1 MAQKE
6 QGLYSV
12 EPESMR
18 YNKYE
23 ARMQVVGRMLDGI
36 RRHKLLVAFV
46 TAAVVAL
53 VLCFLGL
60 IGMQSGEAKC
70 ADFVYGEEP
79 PCSVKAFLSDL
90 KYQYTAAEGT
100 ADWSDRMPSLP
111 GKYRIRAVS
120 RNGFG
125 KPVYSDEMVFTLLKR
140 DLTVRIN
147 NGTFVYGEFSAE
159 VVTNSTTTEGLA
171 SSDKIAHVEY
181 AFTEDEQGN
190 YTASVK
196 MLRIENG
203 AGQDTTACY
212 NVAVTDGYMTKT
224 PRAITV
230 SAENGHKVYD
240 GKAWNAGTAKL
251 TAGTLAYQDTLHI
264 TVSPAPAEAG
274 TYTLIP
280 SCTVRNG
287 EGQDVTDC
295 YAITVQK
302 ATLTV
307 ERRPISVQTGSAS
320 KVYDATPLT
329 CSQWSVAD
337 GEVVEGHTL
346 VGLPTGSRTEKGE
359 SANTIKLVV
368 QDANGTDVSSNYIFS
383 VEEGR
388 LNILPVVLKFETHS
402 AEKVYDGTM
411 LSSPGHRLVSGK
423 LVKGHTLQMMTYFVQ
438 IEVGSCENKL
448 TVKIL
453 DQNGVNVTDAGYEIQ
468 VDTGT
473 LTVTPR
479 PITVRSGSAEKLYDG
494 TPLTY
499 KMFEVVEGSLAPG
512 EYFGSRNFTG
522 SQTAVGSSG
531 NWFTM
536 GIRNNKKDTTRNY
549 KITYEYGTLTVH
561 ENPDIPEEGKPNTG
575 NDGEVG
581 GDEND
586 KNSSGESGLPERDKG
601 TEIGFPKGSKNTL
614 YAKILNVHGLNDTT
628 RVYFRDTC
636 YGDYTGT
643 GWEVPNIYPGGNE
656 MTNPQWFVGR
666 SLNHAGAAAAYM
678 RINRI
683 NDCPMIIP
691 YFTSG
696 ITGKGNDCY
705 IESGDYSYYL
715 PVYAGLSYFE
725 LKDTAVAAGDEQ
737 YEEAYRKFVYQEYLQ
752 IPQST
757 RNALLQWAKEQG
769 ISADSKTLVDD
780 IRMAILLSTEYN
792 ADAERYPEGVDVA
805 VHFLTE
811 AKEGICQHFA
821 SAATLLYRAYGIP
834 ARYTVGFSKML
845 TNGKDEELTAGDS
858 HAWVEIYVDGLG
870 WVPVE
875 VTAGSSIPSA
885 KRDLHI
891 MAYSATKYYDGKGF
905 ENYDLE
911 QFTLLSGKLD
921 KNHRLE
927 ITIRAAWN
935 AGAPGEYN
943 NRIVSCV
950 IYDENGKN
958 VTNKYYNVYLYDGKL
973 EILPRKI
980 TVTTGSASKIYDGTP
995 LTCPDYWISQGGLAP
1010 GEKLAVELDGSLVE
1024 PGAAQNSVSQIKV
1037 FHEDSYGQEIDV
1049 TGYYD
1054 ITVIPGSLTVT
1065 EAEMPESF
1073 QPATEDDWE

>member
-1 MAQKE
+1 ME
-6 QGLYSV
+6 T
-12 EPESMR
+12 ESQR

-23 ARMQVVGRMLDGI
+23 ARVQAVGRTLDRI
-36 RRHKLLVAFV
+36 RQHKIAAILGV
-46 TAAVVAL
+46 AAVVAI

-70 ADFVYGEEP
+70 ADFVYGDEP
-79 PCSVKAFLSDL
+79 PCSVKAFLADL
-90 KYQYTAAEGT
+90 QYEYAAVEGA
-100 ADWSDRMPSLP
+100 ADWSDTMPVLP

-120 RNGFG
+120 KNGFG
-125 KPVYSDEMVFTLLKR
+125 KPVYSEEMTFTLLER
-140 DLTVRIN
+140 DLTVRVSDAS
-147 NGTFVYGEFSAE
+147 FVYGDFSME
-159 VVTNSTTTEGLA
+159 TVKNSTTVEGLA
-171 SSDKIAHVEY
+171 PGDCVAHMEY
-181 AFTEDEQGN
+181 AVTEDEQGN

-196 MLRIENG
+196 ELRIVNG
-203 AGQDTTACY
+203 AGQDATACY
-212 NVAVTDGYMTKT
+212 KVFATDGYMTKT
-224 PRAITV
+224 PRPITV

-251 TAGTLAYQDTLHI
+251 TAGELAYQDTLHI
-264 TVSPAPAEAG
+264 AVSPTPTEAG

-280 SCTVRNG
+280 SCTVLNE

-320 KVYDATPLT
+320 KVYDGKPLT
-329 CSQWSVAD
+329 SSQWSMTA
-337 GEVVEGHTL
+337 GELAEGHTL
-346 VGLPTGSRTEKGE
+346 VGQPTGSRTNKGE
-359 SANTIKLVV
+359 GANTIKLAV
-368 QDANGTDVSSNYIFS
+368 QDANGTDVSENYVFS
-383 VEEGR
+383 VDKGR
-388 LNILPVVLKFETHS
+388 LLIEPIVLKFETDS

-411 LSSPGHRLVSGK
+411 LSSPGRRLVSGE
-423 LVKGHTLQMMTYFVQ
+423 LVKGHTLQMITQFVQ
-438 IEVGSCENKL
+438 IDVGSCENKL

-453 DQNGVNVTDAGYEIQ
+453 DQNGTDVTDSGYEIQ
-468 VDTGT
+468 VDCGT

-499 KMFEVVEGSLAPG
+499 KMFEVVEGSLARG
-512 EYFGSRNFTG
+512 EYFSFQKFTG
-522 SQTAVGSSG
+522 SQTKVGSSG
-531 NWFTM
+531 NWFTLGM
-536 GIRNNKKDTTRNY
+536 KDNQRDTTRNY
-549 KITYEYGTLTVH
+549 RITYEYGTLTVH
-561 ENPDIPEEGKPNTG
+561 ENPDMPSGGDPKPG
-575 NDGEVG
+575 DGEDDND
-581 GDEND
+581 DENN
-586 KNSSGESGLPERDKG
+586 KKPSGETGLADRNKG
-601 TEIGFPKGSKNTL
+601 MEIGFPNASKDTL

-636 YGDYTGT
+636 YGNYTGT

-656 MTNPQWFVGR
+656 TINPQRFVGR

-845 TNGKDEELTAGDS
+845 TNGKDEELTAGDM

-885 KRDLHI
+885 KTNLHI
-891 MAYSATKYYDGKGF
+891 MAYSAAKYYDGKGF

-911 QFTLLSGKLD
+911 QFTVLSGRLHKG
-921 KNHRLE
+921 HRME
-927 ITIRAAWN
+927 ITFRASWDPS
-935 AGAPGEYN
+935 APGKYS

-950 IYDENGKN
+950 IYDESGKD
-958 VTNKYYNVYLYDGKL
+958 VTYKHYNVHLYDGTL

-995 LTCPDYWISQGGLAP
+995 LTCPDYWISQGSLAP
-1010 GEKLAVELDGSLVE
+1010 GEELMVELGTAQVE
-1024 PGAAQNSVSQIKV
+1024 PGIVENIAGRIRV
-1037 FHEDSYGQEIDV
+1037 FREDSWGQIIDV
-1049 TGYYD
+1049 TECYE

-1065 EAEMPESF
+1065 EAEVPESF